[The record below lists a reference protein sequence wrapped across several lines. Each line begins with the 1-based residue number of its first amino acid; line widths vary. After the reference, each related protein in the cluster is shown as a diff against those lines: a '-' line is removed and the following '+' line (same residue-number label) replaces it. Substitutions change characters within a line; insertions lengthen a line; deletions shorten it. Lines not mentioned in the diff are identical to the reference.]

1 MPISHTES
9 PEIMTHRVITQSH
22 VGAGHALLVDD
33 DLPLLRA
40 CARVLAR
47 AGFEVTATTTGGE
60 AVALVRKGPPF
71 DVILSDISMPDLD
84 GVALLREVRRL
95 DPDAR
100 VVLMTGG
107 PTVETAMQAVELGA
121 LRYLPKPVEPALL
134 VEVATRAVQLRRQ
147 ARLQRE
153 AVQLARAGG
162 VPPGARSALE
172 DAFES
177 ALERLWMAFQP
188 IVRWSE
194 RRVVGY
200 EALLRSDEPSLA
212 SPLALID
219 AAERLGRIHDL
230 GRAVRREVGR
240 RSVEAPEGA
249 LLFVNV
255 HPLELGDPELYAPSA
270 PLGGIARRV
279 VFEVTERASM
289 DGVGD
294 LAARVAALRGLGYRV
309 ALDDLGAGY
318 AGLANFT
325 RLEPDYVKLDRELV
339 QGLDR
344 SSRKRSVVRAT
355 LRLCVEELGVGV
367 VGEGVESAE
376 ELEALVG
383 QGCDLLQ
390 GFFLARP
397 GREFAPARLVRD

>member
-1 MPISHTES
+1 MPISHTVPPGAPAQRVEGRRES
-9 PEIMTHRVITQSH
+9 GP
-22 VGAGHALLVDD
+22 GHALVVDD
-33 DLPLLRA
+33 DVPLLQA
-40 CARVLAR
+40 CARVLSR
-47 AGFEVTATTTGGE
+47 AGFEVTAATTGGE
-60 AVALVRKGPPF
+60 AVALIRERPPF
-71 DVILSDISMPDLD
+71 DVILSDISIPDLD
-84 GVALLREVRRL
+84 GVALLGEVRRL

-107 PTVETAMQAVELGA
+107 PTVETAMKAVELGA
-121 LRYLPKPVEPALL
+121 FRYLPKPVEPALL
-134 VEVATRAVQLRRQ
+134 VEVATRAVQLRKL
-147 ARLQRE
+147 AGLQRE
-153 AVQLARAGG
+153 AVQIVRAGG
-162 VPPGARSALE
+162 VPTGERGALE

-200 EALLRSDEPSLA
+200 EALVRSDEPSLS

-219 AAERLGRIHDL
+219 AAERLGRVHDL
-230 GRAVRREVGR
+230 GRAVRRDVGR
-240 RSVEAPEGA
+240 RSADAPGDA

-255 HPLELGDPELYAPSA
+255 HPLELGDPELYAA
-270 PLGGIARRV
+270 AGPLGGIARRV
-279 VFEVTERASM
+279 VLEVTERASM

-294 LAARVAALRGLGYRV
+294 VAARVAALRRLGYRV

-339 QGLDR
+339 QGIDR
-344 SSRKRSVVRAT
+344 SPRKRSVVRAT
-355 LRLCVEELGVGV
+355 LRLCREELGVEV
-367 VGEGVESAE
+367 VGEGVESAA

-390 GFFLARP
+390 GFHLARP
-397 GREFAPARLVRD
+397 GREFGAARPGRD